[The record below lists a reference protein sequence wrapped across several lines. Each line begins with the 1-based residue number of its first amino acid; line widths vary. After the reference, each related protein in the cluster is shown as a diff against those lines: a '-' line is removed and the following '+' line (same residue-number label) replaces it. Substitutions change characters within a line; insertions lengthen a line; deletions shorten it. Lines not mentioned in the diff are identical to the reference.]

1 MLFRSC
7 FGISL
12 LALSVACWPSS
23 RRAQSDSTAFR
34 AMLAYNVLIARYLAY
49 LGTAGHR
56 GGVLLW
62 PGVGLHAVVALGLV
76 WTWRGKA

>member
-1 MLFRSC
+1 
-7 FGISL
+7 
-12 LALSVACWPSS
+12 
-23 RRAQSDSTAFR
+23 
-34 AMLAYNVLIARYLAY
+34 MLAYNVLIALYLAY

-76 WTWRGKA
+76 WTGRSKA

>member
-1 MLFRSC
+1 MRFPGRE
-7 FGISL
+7 I
-12 LALSVACWPSS
+12 SS
-23 RRAQSDSTAFR
+23 RRAQSDSAAFR
-34 AMLAYNVLIARYLAY
+34 PMLAYNVLIALYLAY

-76 WTWRGKA
+76 WTGRSKA